1 MFELGSRL
9 LRWSRVPL
17 LSVALVSIGASC
29 AAPNVPF
36 PTLGGK
42 QFWADEQVDH
52 GWRIQRNLVT
62 GHYRLLDRSDVRR
75 AWGRFEHC
83 VERLETSTAELPPEP
98 RHAVVLLPGI
108 LRSKD
113 SLAALARDLR
123 ASGYRVVDVNYPS
136 ILRPIREHADQVG
149 RVVARLEGV
158 ERVSFVTHSMG
169 GLVARELLGDTG
181 DGAEPTELWT
191 RSGPVPVHG
200 VCTLFTPHR
209 GAHLAEAWHD
219 NWLYRLIYGPAGQE
233 LRPSVARHLPIPRV
247 PFACF
252 AGGRSDGEGRSGSI
266 PGDDD
271 GTVGVEEARL
281 EGAHDFQVF
290 DVGHTFGM
298 NDDSVRRAVLDFLA
312 GA

>member
-1 MFELGSRL
+1 MFALGSRL
-9 LRWSRVPL
+9 FRWSRTPL
-17 LSVALVSIGASC
+17 LALALASIGASC
-29 AAPNVPF
+29 AAPNLPF

-52 GWRIQRNLVT
+52 GWRIQRHLLT
-62 GHYRLLDRSDVRR
+62 GHYRLLDRFDIRR
-75 AWGRFEHC
+75 AWGRFGHC
-83 VERLETSTAELPPEP
+83 VEQLEASTEVLPAEP

-123 ASGYRVVDVNYPS
+123 GAGYRVVDVNYPS
-136 ILRPIREHADQVG
+136 ILRPIREHADQVE

-169 GLVARELLGDTG
+169 GLVARELLGRRHD
-181 DGAEPTELWT
+181 DADPQLWT

-219 NWLYRLIYGPAGQE
+219 NWLYQLIYGPAGQE
-233 LRPSVARHLPIPRV
+233 LRPEVVRRIAIPRV

-252 AGGRSDGEGRSGSI
+252 AGGRGDGEGRSESI

-271 GTVGVEEARL
+271 GTVGVDEARL
-281 EGAHDFQVF
+281 DGAHEFRLF